1 MPPYVKE
8 MSFSTT
14 PEGIDFSS
22 REMYNDKKR
31 RGYGGIGRR
40 ARFRRNNLET
50 IYLML
55 LHNHCA

>member
-8 MSFSTT
+8 RSFSTA

-40 ARFRRNNLET
+40 ARFR
-50 IYLML
+50 
-55 LHNHCA
+55 